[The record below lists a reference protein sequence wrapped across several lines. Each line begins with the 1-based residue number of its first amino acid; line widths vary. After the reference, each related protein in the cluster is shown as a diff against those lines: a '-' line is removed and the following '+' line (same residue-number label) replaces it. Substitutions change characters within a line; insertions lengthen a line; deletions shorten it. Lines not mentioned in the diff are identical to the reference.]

1 MTTPGAPVAVRARGW
16 GWRHAG
22 RRRWALTDLD
32 LDIRAGERVLL
43 LGASGSGKSTLL
55 AALAGVLGGDDDG
68 EERGSLTLDGV
79 HPRAARGRAG
89 LVLQDPESQVILP
102 RIADDVAFGAENL
115 GVPAEE
121 VRRRVAE
128 SLAAVGLDLPL
139 TAPTAPL
146 SGGQKQRLA
155 LAGVL
160 AMAPGLMLLDEP
172 TANLDPDGVLEVR
185 DAVLAAAARAGGATL
200 VVVEHRVG
208 TWADAV
214 DRVLVLGEGG
224 VIADGPPDR
233 VLAAEGAR
241 LARLGVWVPGHEPAV
256 AVPAVAG
263 PAELATRDL
272 VVGRDGRPLRRI
284 DDLDLP
290 GGLLTGVAGPNGVGK
305 TTLALTLGGLLTPI
319 AGAVV
324 PSAHLAGG
332 LRGGPAEWRS
342 RELLSRIAVVF
353 QSPQHQFLTGRVRDE
368 IGVALRA
375 LRRPAAER
383 DSHVD
388 ELLERLGLAELAE
401 ANPFTLSGGQQRRL
415 SVGSALAAAPRVVVL
430 DEPTFG
436 QDALTWAA
444 LVGLLAE
451 TVAAGSAVVAV
462 SHDPLLLAAADRRI
476 SLAPVLVA
484 QP

>member
-1 MTTPGAPVAVRARGW
+1 MTTRGAPVAVRARGW

-22 RRRWALTDLD
+22 RRRWALADLD

-55 AALAGVLGGDDDG
+55 AALAGVLGGDDEG

-115 GVPAEE
+115 GVPADE

-128 SLAAVGLDLPL
+128 SLAAVGLDLPPA
-139 TAPTAPL
+139 APTTSL

-172 TANLDPDGVLEVR
+172 TANLDPDGVHEVR
-185 DAVLAAAARAGGATL
+185 DAVLAAARAGGATL

-224 VIADGPPDR
+224 VIADGPPER

-272 VVGRDGRPLRRI
+272 VVGRDGRPLQRI

-290 GGLLTGVAGPNGVGK
+290 GGLLTGVAGPNGAGK
-305 TTLALTLGGLLTPI
+305 TTLALTLGGLLRPI
-319 AGAVV
+319 AGDVV
-324 PSAHLAGG
+324 PSARLAGG

-415 SVGSALAAAPRVVVL
+415 SVGSALAAAPRLVVL

-476 SLAPVLVA
+476 SLAPALVA